1 VVEEGESGRR
11 WWRQRGSGGT
21 RVRYLLRYLTRVR
34 YLRRYLRV
42 SKKRSRMLGTGND
55 ISIYLYFMNVL
66 TYPILIK
73 DAFFIFFALQL

>member
-11 WWRQRGSGGT
+11 WWRQRGSGG
-21 RVRYLLRYLTRVR
+21 TRVR

-55 ISIYLYFMNVL
+55 ISMYLYFMNVL